1 MPIRIDGQG
10 SGGYVC
16 VAHPNR
22 GGPYQGVARL
32 SKKVRRRPPAA
43 PEPGRHVVVPRR
55 REWIDPELTW
65 HALWCRANRERHAA
79 EALSKVG
86 IAAYRPLEARR
97 VLRRGVPATVERT
110 PVGRYLFAGLP
121 PNRHFRAIRRALEP
135 PERPRLSFTLVDED
149 GAYSLS
155 VRPYAPDAPHARLM
169 QTKAGPVVVPAP
181 LLQAFADAVTLH
193 GVEARPSPFAAGQR
207 VRVTNGPFEG
217 LSGLVEHV
225 EDSRVRGLVE
235 LFGRLTPV
243 EFEPEQ
249 LEAA

>member
-86 IAAYRPLEARR
+86 IAAY
-97 VLRRGVPATVERT
+97 
-110 PVGRYLFAGLP
+110 
-121 PNRHFRAIRRALEP
+121 
-135 PERPRLSFTLVDED
+135 
-149 GAYSLS
+149 
-155 VRPYAPDAPHARLM
+155 
-169 QTKAGPVVVPAP
+169 Q
-181 LLQAFADAVTLH
+181 
-193 GVEARPSPFAAGQR
+193 
-207 VRVTNGPFEG
+207 
-217 LSGLVEHV
+217 
-225 EDSRVRGLVE
+225 
-235 LFGRLTPV
+235 
-243 EFEPEQ
+243 
-249 LEAA
+249 

>member
-1 MPIRIDGQG
+1 MMLIRIDGQG
-10 SGGYVC
+10 LGGYVC

-22 GGPYQGVARL
+22 GGQRERPPL
-32 SKKVRRRPPAA
+32 SKKLRKRPPAA
-43 PEPGRHVVVPRR
+43 PELGRHVVIPRQ

-79 EALSKVG
+79 EALGRAG
-86 IAAYRPLEARR
+86 ITAYRPLEARR
-97 VLRRGVPATVERT
+97 VLRRGAAIVVERS

-121 PNRHFRAIRRALEP
+121 PDRHFRAIGRALRPFEA
-135 PERPRLSFTLVDED
+135 PRLSFTLVDAG

-155 VRPYAPDAPHARLM
+155 VRPVQPEAPHAVLM
-169 QTKAGPVVVPAP
+169 LTEAGPVTVPAP
-181 LLQAFADAVTLH
+181 LLQAFADTVTLW
-193 GVEARPSPFAAGQR
+193 GTPKSISPFVAGQR
-207 VRVTNGPFEG
+207 VRVVDGPLEG
-217 LSGLVEHV
+217 LGALVEHV
-225 EDSRVRGLVE
+225 EDSRVRGLVK